1 MIKNLLGEISIIG
14 TQKAADSRLQI
25 LLEFAGGCPPPSI
38 DKPKGLYVEL
48 YKINS

>member
-1 MIKNLLGEISIIG
+1 MIKKSPWRNFNIG

-38 DKPKGLYVEL
+38 DNPKGLHVDY